1 MVYEFVIVGAGAYGC
16 AVAYHLAKSGHSVRV
31 LEAGEI
37 AAEASGGGGKRGV
50 RGNRRDLREL
60 PLISEAYQ
68 LWPSLAEEL
77 GAPTGYVRTG
87 GVNLIEKESVGMR
100 GGMVAAEAIRATQT
114 ELGVPT
120 EFWTGEKLRER
131 LPQASTAIQ
140 GALYA
145 PLDGVAGHQ
154 DTTLAYAA
162 AARRS
167 GAEITERDPVVRI
180 FDRGSGARHAVETA
194 HSGLVEASQAILI
207 ASNATARSLAA
218 ENFGC
223 RLPTWTAYPQA
234 VWLRPENVFQCP
246 YLVGHDSRTLSVKV
260 DNEGVIQLSGGWR
273 GRFDP
278 ATDSG
283 TPVEGNVAGSI
294 RELEATFPSLGSL
307 TRLGV
312 DTSRAESG
320 SVDQLPIIDTI
331 PGTQG
336 VVVATGWSGHG
347 WALLPAM
354 SAHIADFL
362 ATGRRPRQIDHT
374 AIERL
379 RG

>member
-16 AVAYHLAKSGHSVRV
+16 AVAYHLAKRGHSVRV
-31 LEAGEI
+31 LEADEI

-50 RGNRRDLREL
+50 RGNRRDIREL
-60 PLISEAYQ
+60 PLIGEAYQ
-68 LWPSLAEEL
+68 LWPTLAEEL

-87 GVNLIEKESVGMR
+87 GLNLIEKESVGMR

-120 EFWTGEKLRER
+120 EFWTAEDVREK
-131 LPQASTAIQ
+131 LPQASTSIQ

-162 AARRS
+162 AARRE
-167 GAEITERDPVVRI
+167 GAKITEHDPVLRI
-180 FDRGSGARHAVETA
+180 FDRGDGTCHGVEA
-194 HSGLVEASQAILI
+194 GRSGLIRASQAILI
-207 ASNATARSLAA
+207 ASNASAGDLTD

-234 VWLRPENVFQCP
+234 VWLRPENEFQCP
-246 YLVGHDSRTLSVKV
+246 HLIGHDSRTLSVKA
-260 DNEGVIQLSGGWR
+260 DSEGVIQLSGGWR
-273 GRFDP
+273 GRLDP
-278 ATDSG
+278 LTGSG
-283 TPVEGNVAGSI
+283 APVEDNVAGSI
-294 RELEATFPSLGSL
+294 RELEATFPGLGSL

-331 PGTQG
+331 PGTEG

-347 WALLPAM
+347 WALLPAV

-362 ATGRRPRQIDHT
+362 ATGTRPRQLEHT
-374 AIERL
+374 AINRL
-379 RG
+379 RS